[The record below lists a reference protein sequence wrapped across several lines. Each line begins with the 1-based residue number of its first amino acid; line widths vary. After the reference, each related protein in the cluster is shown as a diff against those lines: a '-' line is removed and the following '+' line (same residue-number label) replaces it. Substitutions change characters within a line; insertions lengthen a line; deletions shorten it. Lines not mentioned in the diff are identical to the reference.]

1 VNKGNTTTRILNKL
15 RPLLLIFAL
24 SLVGLGISSFVG
36 SSIPFWMLLS
46 FSLIFSTERWWSY
59 YTRKYKIVGKLYRL
73 ALNLLVLSSL
83 GCLVWSGSRLIHQQF
98 LTTPLLSSL
107 VFIVELIFFIWLCR
121 IISKNK
127 WRWPSMKLTV
137 FSLLVLIVV
146 FTFAGVQPLST
157 YKDNLVVKW
166 KTYQTGQTEQR
177 EPVTNK
183 TPEVFKPVELP
194 PVSKLRNPTWSELK
208 AFLASDDTDKHPYAF
223 PTFVCANFAST
234 LQENAKAAGWR
245 CAVVTIRLSGYPDW
259 YNYGIS
265 SNTEHALNAFETTDR
280 GLVYIDCTRPAETLF
295 TGSADTT
302 VEVKVGQ
309 PYIPVSIWPTG
320 GWSSR
325 WLSCGIVEEIESV
338 RW

>member
-107 VFIVELIFFIWLCR
+107 VFVVELIFFIWLCR

-137 FSLLVLIVV
+137 FSLLVLSTI

-166 KTYQTGQTEQR
+166 KTYQTEQ
-177 EPVTNK
+177 
-183 TPEVFKPVELP
+183 PEVFKPVELP
-194 PVSKLRNPTWSELK
+194 TEIPVSKLRNPTWSELK
-208 AFLASDDTDKHPYAF
+208 AFLASDDTDKHPYDF

-234 LQENAKAAGWR
+234 LQKNAKAAGWR
-245 CAVVTIRLSGYPDW
+245 CAVVSVRLSGYPDW
-259 YNYGIS
+259 YNYGIP
-265 SNTEHALNAFETTDR
+265 SNTGHDCNAFETTDQ
-280 GLVYIDCTRPAETLF
+280 GLVYIDCTRPAQTSF
-295 TGSADTT
+295 TGSADAT

-309 PYIPVSIWPTG
+309 SYIPVLIWPTP
-320 GWSSR
+320 GWFPQGPSM
-325 WLSCGIVEEIESV
+325 GIIEGIESV